1 MAVAGASGTAAD
13 DVAAVKRAARGEEA
27 ALAELYDRHSR
38 FVFSLALRIVRDA
51 GEAEDLTQDVFVQ
64 LWRQATRFDVERGN
78 VLAWLCTMTRTRAID
93 VLRRRRVRANMN
105 APVDEHTAE
114 PVDAS
119 PRQDVVAE
127 WSQQAV
133 AIRSAVDSLPLLQR
147 LAVELAFYEGLTHTE
162 IASHLEVPLGT
173 VKTRVRQG
181 LLKIREHLAG
191 VPS

>member
-1 MAVAGASGTAAD
+1 MAVAGASGAAAD

-27 ALAELYDRHSR
+27 ALAEIYDRHSR

-119 PRQDVVAE
+119 AP
-127 WSQQAV
+127 
-133 AIRSAVDSLPLLQR
+133 SAMWLHRIVFDRGAQFRAAR
-147 LAVELAFYEGLTHTE
+147 LTNRL
-162 IASHLEVPLGT
+162 IATDL
-173 VKTRVRQG
+173 
-181 LLKIREHLAG
+181 
-191 VPS
+191 